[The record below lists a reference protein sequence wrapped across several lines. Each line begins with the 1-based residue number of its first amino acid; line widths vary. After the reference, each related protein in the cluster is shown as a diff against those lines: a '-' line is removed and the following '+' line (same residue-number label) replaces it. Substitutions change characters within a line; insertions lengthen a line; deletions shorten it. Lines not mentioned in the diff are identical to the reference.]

1 MPHKA
6 KVREPFFLPFYQD
19 KTRLTALQKAC
30 FYTLKGGLS
39 QGKSIPFGDKGMRQ
53 PKPVISQPEVNLYQ
67 EGQCD
72 IIIKKFSEKLVTH
85 HKGT

>member
-19 KTRLTALQKAC
+19 KTRLTTLQKAC
-30 FYTLKGGLS
+30 FYTLKGDLS
-39 QGKSIPFGDKGMRQ
+39 QGKSIPFGDKGMKQ
-53 PKPVISQPEVNLYQ
+53 LKPVISQSGVNLYK

-85 HKGT
+85 HKDT

>member
-1 MPHKA
+1 MPYKA
-6 KVREPFFLPFYQD
+6 KVREPFFLLSYQD
-19 KTRLTALQKAC
+19 KTRLKTLQKAC

-53 PKPVISQPEVNLYQ
+53 LKSVKSLSGVNLYQ

-72 IIIKKFSEKLVTH
+72 MIIKKFSEKLVTH